1 MTDDSSPEISDAE
14 SDLADA
20 IARLGEEHLEVS
32 YKLDKLAELLKAN
45 GRLLEAANTSAKA
58 KALRH
63 KLYKT
68 ESDKQGEKYGDASLH
83 GKQPL
88 TATGWLW
95 LLYRGALALSTLVLV
110 ISIFYHPHE
119 GLLSGLARELVG
131 SSAAA
136 VLIQLLL
143 FPIKTIPRMVKLVI
157 VAIGASMIW
166 MLVSGGSQSEDLDP
180 ILNKLKKLQQSAD
193 PAPNLSE

>member
-32 YKLDKLAELLKAN
+32 YKLDKLAELLKAK
-45 GRLLEAANTSAKA
+45 GRLLDAANTSARA

-68 ESDKQGEKYGDASLH
+68 ESDNQDEKYGDASLQS
-83 GKQPL
+83 KQPL
-88 TATGWLW
+88 TATRWLW
-95 LLYRGALALSTLVLV
+95 ILYRGALVCTAVVLV
-110 ISIFYHPHE
+110 ITIFYHPQQ
-119 GLLSGLARELVG
+119 GLLSGISRELIG

-143 FPIKTIPRMVKLVI
+143 FPIKTIPRILKLVI
-157 VAIGASMIW
+157 VAIGASFIW
-166 MLVSGGSQSEDLDP
+166 MIVSGGSQHEDLDP
-180 ILNKLKKLQQSAD
+180 LLNKLKKLQHSTSSPD
-193 PAPNLSE
+193 IPE